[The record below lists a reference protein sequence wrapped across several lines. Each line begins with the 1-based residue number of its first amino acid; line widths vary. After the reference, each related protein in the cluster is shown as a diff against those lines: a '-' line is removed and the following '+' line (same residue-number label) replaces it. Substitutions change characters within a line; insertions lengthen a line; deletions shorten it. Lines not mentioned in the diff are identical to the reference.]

1 MGLSLNRNG
10 ALRLRLGDADV
21 GLRFR
26 RPEPAELIEALA
38 RKMPRGDEA
47 ADASRALLA
56 NLELGRR
63 CVEGVGPGELEIDGA
78 ALSTDPAAVD
88 YREDWREVLAAVAP
102 LLLIALGQFLSTPP
116 AFLSEPALKKTSATP
131 A

>member
-1 MGLSLNRNG
+1 MGISLDRTG
-10 ALRLRLGDADV
+10 SLRLRLGEADV
-21 GLRFR
+21 SLHFR

-63 CVEGVGPGELEIDGA
+63 AVEGVGEGEVTIGGA
-78 ALSTDPAAVD
+78 PLVTDPRAAGF
-88 YREDWREVLAAVAP
+88 REDWREALSASAP

-116 AFLSEPALKKTSATP
+116 AFLTEPALKKTSATP
-131 A
+131 G

>member
-1 MGLSLNRNG
+1 MKISLDRTG

-21 GLRFR
+21 SLRFR

-56 NLELGRR
+56 NLDLGRR
-63 CVEGVGPGELEIDGA
+63 CVEGVGPGELEINGA
-78 ALSTDPAAVD
+78 TLSTDPDAAD
-88 YREDWREVLAAVAP
+88 FREDWREVLAASAP

-116 AFLSEPALKKTSATP
+116 AYLSEPALKKTSAMP
-131 A
+131 G